1 MLRYVAGSDQG
12 CQYGANNVQAFPG
25 SPKKTQRLRRSL
37 YTVYTIHHRS
47 GGESDPVLGGALGK
61 SLLTICICA
70 AAGGTQY
77 SCFGEFVF
85 IT

>member
-12 CQYGANNVQAFPG
+12 CQYGANNVQAFPR

-47 GGESDPVLGGALGK
+47 GGESDPVLGGALAK
-61 SLLTICICA
+61 WQPLLAVVQSHSAVGNLLEA
-70 AAGGTQY
+70 A
-77 SCFGEFVF
+77 
-85 IT
+85 